1 MFFFFFFFLRFTY
14 LFLDLVGL
22 HCCAQTSVVTRGD
35 GRAPLAC
42 SVQASYCSGFP
53 CCRAW
58 AVGTWASVTAAPGA
72 QGLWLMGSRAL
83 APLCYSDLGSS
94 MARGGF
100 PDHGSD
106 P

>member
-1 MFFFFFFFLRFTY
+1 MYY
-14 LFLDLVGL
+14 L
-22 HCCAQTSVVTRGD
+22 S
-35 GRAPLAC
+35 
-42 SVQASYCSGFP
+42 
-53 CCRAW
+53 
-58 AVGTWASVTAAPGA
+58 WASVTAAPGA